1 MERVA
6 QIAKTSPSAVTFYFK
21 TKKQLLL
28 ETFKW
33 LTAEYLKETSDV
45 SRRWK
50 EPRQFLEALI
60 RLYFDPKFSRFDKVS
75 VWYAFLGETQ
85 ARKDYMR
92 LYDKAGDEFR
102 RQVRESFTILCGG
115 GKNDKAKPAVLGL
128 GLEGLMEMYWQELLF
143 APKGFNR
150 EKAVAACLNYLR
162 AVIPDESIK
171 KARRRMKLRTYCRY
185 GLTKVRNFLPL
196 KLRKFSKKLDFNR
209 THQRYSPN
217 RRLLHL

>member
-1 MERVA
+1 MQAIQKHGISDTTVERVA

-21 TKKQLLL
+21 PKNSYCWKLLSGSRGILERNIGCFPSLERTK
-28 ETFKW
+28 T
-33 LTAEYLKETSDV
+33 
-45 SRRWK
+45 
-50 EPRQFLEALI
+50 FLEALI

-171 KARRRMKLRTYCRY
+171 KARS
-185 GLTKVRNFLPL
+185 GG
-196 KLRKFSKKLDFNR
+196 
-209 THQRYSPN
+209 
-217 RRLLHL
+217 

>member
-171 KARRRMKLRTYCRY
+171 KARS
-185 GLTKVRNFLPL
+185 GG
-196 KLRKFSKKLDFNR
+196 
-209 THQRYSPN
+209 
-217 RRLLHL
+217 